1 MSENPFPTELPSL
14 LTRVLLAIEGIRRET
29 APSPEDWDEA
39 ATELATFAALQENL
53 SPPELAEE
61 IARRIETART
71 ALSARDADAAREAL
85 LGVGRAF
92 DDWVRRGRPL

>member
-14 LTRVLLAIEGIRRET
+14 LTRVLLAIEGIRRGDE
-29 APSPEDWDEA
+29 PSPADWDEA
-39 ATELATFAALQENL
+39 ESELDTFAGLQENL
-53 SPPELAEE
+53 SPPE
-61 IARRIETART
+61 IADEVASRIEEARV

-92 DDWVRRGRPL
+92 DEWVRGGHHL